1 MVAAVWNGYPVMA
14 APRLAASFA
23 LTAAFAAIP
32 CKAQQQLLPPEQ
44 AFQIQTIQIDPS
56 AVVFNFSIRPGYVLY
71 HDRFSFS
78 GADIERVEMPSPE
91 SKFDPVL
98 GRTVQFYRGA
108 VSAKVLLR
116 TGSNRS
122 ILTAIAQGCAQEIGV
137 CYPPVSAVHRLP

>member
-1 MVAAVWNGYPVMA
+1 MG

-23 LTAAFAAIP
+23 LSAVFAANP
-32 CKAQQQLLPPEQ
+32 CHGQQQLLPPEQ
-44 AFQIQTIQIDPS
+44 AFQIQSIQIDPS

-98 GRTVQFYRGA
+98 VRTVQFYRGA

-122 ILTAIAQGCAQEIGV
+122 ILTATAQGCAQEIGV